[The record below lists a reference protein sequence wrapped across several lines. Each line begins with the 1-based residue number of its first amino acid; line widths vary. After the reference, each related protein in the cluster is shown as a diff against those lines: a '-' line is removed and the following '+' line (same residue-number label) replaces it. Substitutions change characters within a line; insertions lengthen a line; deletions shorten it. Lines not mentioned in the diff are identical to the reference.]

1 MIEAERVFFPK
12 NAPWTADFLSE
23 ILAFPNGKF
32 DDQVDS
38 MTQFLIWQRDRERR
52 RPPEVNLYFFGTGSR
67 RKRPSN
73 YFERNGGRPP
83 VLTDANSDVRLGT
96 HQVMPERG

>member
-1 MIEAERVFFPK
+1 MIEAGRVFFPK

-38 MTQFLIWQRDRERR
+38 MTQFLIWQRDGERR
-52 RPPEVNLYFFGTGSR
+52 RPSELNLYFFGAGSR

-73 YFERNGGRPP
+73 YFERNGVLPP
-83 VLTDANSDVRLGT
+83 F
-96 HQVMPERG
+96 

>member
-1 MIEAERVFFPK
+1 MIEAGWVFFPK
-12 NAPWTADFLSE
+12 NAPGIAEFMTE

-52 RPPEVNLYFFGTGSR
+52 RPSEVNLYYFGAGSR
-67 RKRPSN
+67 RKR
-73 YFERNGGRPP
+73 RPI
-83 VLTDANSDVRLGT
+83 S
-96 HQVMPERG
+96 